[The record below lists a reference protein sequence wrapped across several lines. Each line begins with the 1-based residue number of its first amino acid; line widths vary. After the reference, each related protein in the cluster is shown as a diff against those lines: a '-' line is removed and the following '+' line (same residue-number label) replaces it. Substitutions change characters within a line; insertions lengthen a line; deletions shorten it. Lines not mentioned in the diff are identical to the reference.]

1 MQVTGA
7 LYSEETQNGEIME
20 AGVRL
25 AGLHEI
31 PNSRT
36 HLKGGQAAAVRENL
50 DDGAIVKVRASAAVR
65 AGLSVHGAGTQPCD
79 EEGGGVATRVLPR
92 MEALRGR
99 REEETSS
106 KQAGSQVE
114 GC

>member
-1 MQVTGA
+1 VQVTGA

-36 HLKGGQAAAVRENL
+36 HLKGSQAAAVRENL

-79 EEGGGVATRVLPR
+79 EEGG
-92 MEALRGR
+92 ALQQGCCLEWRHCGGGGR
-99 REEETSS
+99 RRHR
-106 KQAGSQVE
+106 ANRQVAR
-114 GC
+114 